1 MLPQTPEKEKFPQE
15 WKKKDALQK
24 LCMMRYPLT
33 MIMMRLLLL
42 LLMMIK
48 VIKMILLNLAYSAL
62 SYPSHCGLYS
72 SSIEVK
78 NNQIKVFVYLAQQ
91 RISGIHLKV
100 PINPG
105 VCVLTG

>member
-33 MIMMRLLLL
+33 MVMMRLLLL

-48 VIKMILLNLAYSAL
+48 VILPNLAYSAL
-62 SYPSHCGLYS
+62 SYTSHCGLYS

-78 NNQIKVFVYLAQQ
+78 TIRKKVFVYLAQQ
-91 RISGIHLKV
+91 RISGINLKV

-105 VCVLTG
+105 ACVLTG